1 MSTTIDFRCTLSAA
15 AGEPRET
22 FTLTLDTKT
31 GEVSGPM
38 EAAGRMFSSDARVA
52 DAARRDV
59 LEAAEETLSG
69 VRILARL
76 TCADRPSVDDWYQA
90 FLSE

>member
-1 MSTTIDFRCTLSAA
+1 MSTIDFRCTLSAA

-22 FTLTLDTKT
+22 FTLTIDTKT

-38 EAAGRMFSSDARVA
+38 EAATRMFSSDARVA

-59 LEAAEETLSG
+59 IEAAEETLSS
-69 VRILARL
+69 VRDFTR
-76 TCADRPSVDDWYQA
+76 ADRSSVDDWYQA